1 MSNISPVIDLMC
13 EEGGASFLV
22 EYDENTSIDSL
33 YNPCFILDDEE
44 KYIEYLF
51 TQEMGFLSPSC
62 PGLSSNHDCSNR
74 FWLRSAR
81 LDAIDWIFITQ
92 AKFGF
97 KVHTAYLSITYL
109 DQFLSKRSIDES
121 KPWAIKLLSVACLSL
136 AAKMEEQNVPSLSE
150 YPSEEYRF
158 QNRVIK
164 NMEIMILSTL
174 EWKMGSV
181 TPFPYLHYFV
191 TKFCPGSRPETIIT
205 KAIDYIVALVK
216 DINLMDQRPSIIA
229 SAAVLAAFDAT
240 LTRNAIDLMISAIS
254 SWGNIESGHVFS
266 CYNLIQEKKR
276 NKVKTPSSNLFSTH
290 STSTCVVENPFDT
303 SSGTKRKHPFEN
315 SKSCPGQ
322 KLHRP

>member
-1 MSNISPVIDLMC
+1 MGSSGISISLSSLMC
-13 EEGGASFLV
+13 EEDGASFLT
-22 EYDENTSIDSL
+22 EHDQNTSIVSL
-33 YNPCFILDDEE
+33 YNPSFILDDEE

-51 TQEMGFLSPSC
+51 TQEMGFVSRTC
-62 PGLSSNHDCSNR
+62 PASSSNHECSNR

-81 LDAIDWIFITQ
+81 LHAIDWIFNTQ
-92 AKFGF
+92 AEFGF
-97 KVHTAYLSITYL
+97 KVHTAYLSMTYF

-121 KPWAIKLLSVACLSL
+121 KPWAIQLLSVACLSL

-158 QNRVIK
+158 QSRVIK
-164 NMEIMILSTL
+164 NMELMILSTL
-174 EWKMGSV
+174 EWKMGSA

-205 KAIDYIVALVK
+205 KATDYIVSMIK
-216 DINLMDQRPSIIA
+216 DINIMHQRPSTIA

-240 LTRNAIDLMISAIS
+240 LTRNAMDHMISAIS
-254 SWGNIESGHVFS
+254 SWGNIES
-266 CYNLIQEKKR
+266 EKIR
-276 NKVKTPSSNLFSTH
+276 NKVKAPSSNLFSAH
-290 STSTCVVENPFDT
+290 STSTRVVENPFDT

-315 SKSCPGQ
+315 SKNCPRQ